1 MASQDLAG
9 LSYTEERAFP
19 MRSHAQTAIRLILL
33 CLLPLT
39 AWAGIGEEGARHLLS
54 RTGFGANPAQIA
66 LYAPLGREQAVDRLL
81 DHAVYNALSAPPTW
95 VNEPFD
101 RPGKPN
107 LTEDEKKALQKER
120 NEHAQELRGWWLEEM
135 RITPSPLT
143 EKMTLFWHNHFVSGL
158 DKVGVP
164 QLMYQQNVLLRHQAL
179 GNFGQLLHAIARD
192 PAMMRY
198 LDTVNN
204 RKGQPNENFAREV
217 MELFTL
223 GEGHYSEQDIREA
236 ARAFTGWSLDKDFH
250 FVYRP
255 NQHDNGDKTIF
266 GQQGNFDGDDVLDML
281 LRKPQ
286 TARFVTIKLWR
297 YLVSPTPNE
306 ADIQRLSTLFYRDN
320 YEIRPLLRAMLLT
333 PAFWQSQG
341 QLIKSPLELTVGT
354 LVTFDLTP
362 PDWRAL
368 AGLNR
373 QLGQDVFNPPNV
385 KGWPGGEVW
394 INSATL
400 LTRKQFLDR
409 LSHDAAPIRNNF
421 IKADGQMDEAG
432 GRQARIQRLIQA
444 GLRPIKLQPDEW
456 TAIYHVR
463 NAADSARLLLAV
475 PPAQPLP
482 EGMSGAQAIAP
493 LLLDPA
499 YQVH

>member
-1 MASQDLAG
+1 
-9 LSYTEERAFP
+9 

-286 TARFVTIKLWR
+286 TARFVTIKLWK

>member
-1 MASQDLAG
+1 
-9 LSYTEERAFP
+9 
-19 MRSHAQTAIRLILL
+19 MRSHAQSTIRLILL

-66 LYAPLGREQAVDRLL
+66 VYAPLSRQQAVDRLL
-81 DHAVYNALSAPPTW
+81 DHASDKAISAPPSW
-95 VNEPFD
+95 VHEPFD

-135 RITPSPLT
+135 RSTPSPLT

-236 ARAFTGWSLDKDFH
+236 ARAFTGWSLGKDFQ

-281 LRKPQ
+281 LRQPQ
-286 TARFVTIKLWR
+286 TARFVTIKLWKT
-297 YLVSPTPNE
+297 LVSPTPNE
-306 ADIQRLSTLFYRDN
+306 ADIQRLSALFYRDN
-320 YEIRPLLRAMLLT
+320 YAIRPLLRAMLLT

-421 IKADGQMDEAG
+421 VKADGQMDEAR
-432 GRQARIQRLIQA
+432 GREARIQRLVQA

-456 TAIYHVR
+456 AAIYHVR

>member
-1 MASQDLAG
+1 VKTLLQSL
-9 LSYTEERAFP
+9 
-19 MRSHAQTAIRLILL
+19 LL
-33 CLLPLT
+33 CLLPAL
-39 AWAGIGEEGARHLLS
+39 AWAGIGEDGARHLLA
-54 RTGFGANPAQIA
+54 RTGFGANPSQIA
-66 LYAPLGREQAVDRLL
+66 LYAPLSREQAVDRLL
-81 DHAVYNALSAPPTW
+81 DHASFAALTEPPAW
-95 VNEPFD
+95 VNQPFD
-101 RPGKPN
+101 RPGQA
-107 LTEDEKKALQKER
+107 LSEEEKKALQKER

-135 RITPSPLT
+135 RITPSPIT

-164 QLMYQQNVLLRHQAL
+164 QLMYQQNVLLRKQAL
-179 GNFGQLLHAIARD
+179 GNFGQMLHAIARD

-236 ARAFTGWSLDKDFH
+236 ARAFTGWSLDKDLNFI
-250 FVYRP
+250 YRP
-255 NQHDNGDKTIF
+255 NQHDNGEKTLF

-281 LRKPQ
+281 LRNPQ
-286 TARFVTIKLWR
+286 TARFVTLKLWK
-297 YLVSPTPNE
+297 YLVSPTVDE
-306 ADIQRLSTLFYRDN
+306 ASLQHLSALFYRDN
-320 YEIRPLLRAMLLT
+320 YEIRPLVRAMLLT
-333 PAFWQSQG
+333 PAFWKSQG
-341 QLIKSPLELTVGT
+341 QQVKSPLELTVGT
-354 LVTFDLTP
+354 LVTFDLIP

-385 KGWPGGEVW
+385 KGWPGGDVW
-394 INSATL
+394 INSSTL
-400 LTRKQFLDR
+400 LSRKQFLDR

-421 IKADGQMDEAG
+421 ITADGQMDEGKA
-432 GRQARIQRLIQA
+432 RTARINRLIQA

-456 TAIYHVR
+456 SAVYQVR
-463 NAADSARLLLAV
+463 SAADCARLLLAV

-482 EGMSGAQAIAP
+482 EGMSAAQAIAP

-499 YQVH
+499 YQVQ